1 MDLGLQGK
9 VAMVT
14 GASRGL
20 GRYIALKLAE
30 EGCDLAIC
38 ARSADALAASAKE
51 IEALGARV
59 VTKPLDVTAPG
70 AADEMVRDNGMF
82 FDPPKEPESH
92 PSGRFHIPAANR

>member
-20 GRYIALKLAE
+20 GRYSALRLAA

-38 ARSADALAASAKE
+38 ARSEEALAKINQSIDDLDAQREQLEDEAKE
-51 IEALGARV
+51 DLEA
-59 VTKPLDVTAPG
+59 
-70 AADEMVRDNGMF
+70 
-82 FDPPKEPESH
+82 ESGEG
-92 PSGRFHIPAANR
+92 SE